1 MSDQLIFETGFFM
14 SPNDIFDN
22 ERLDTKEKLVYLYLC
37 RCSNNGSAAFPS
49 YSTIGK
55 KCSFSRRSAIE
66 AVNGLV
72 GKGIVKR
79 VPRGDESGSKSN
91 VYRITARGADSAP
104 GADISPPSADIAPGV
119 VQILHPPS
127 AESAPYKE
135 LSIKNQS
142 YKEPS
147 KKDMSGSPDASL
159 LINVID
165 HLNGKMGSRY
175 RWQTDSTAKAIGA
188 RWKEGY
194 KLEDFKTV
202 IDKKVAEW
210 KGTDMEQ
217 YLRPDTLFR
226 PGKFESYLNQPW
238 PPGKGPKGG
247 ASSEADQSGGSSSSL
262 NRFVIE

>member
-1 MSDQLIFETGFFM
+1 MSDQLIFETGFFLG
-14 SPNDIFDN
+14 PNEIFDN
-22 ERLDTKEKLVYLYLC
+22 EAVSVHEKLAYLYLC
-37 RCSNNGSAAFPS
+37 RCANNSAAAFPS
-49 YSTIGK
+49 YNTIAA
-55 KCSFSRRSAIE
+55 KCSISRRKAIE
-66 AVNGLV
+66 CVEQLIEKKLLLKTVRRGEAKNMSNLYKILRV
-72 GKGIVKR
+72 GAPPALG
-79 VPRGDESGSKSN
+79 
-91 VYRITARGADSAP
+91 GAH
-104 GADISPPSADIAPGV
+104 GALGV
-119 VQILHPPS
+119 VQDMHQGG
-127 AESAPYKE
+127 AHGAPYKE
-135 LSIKNQS
+135 LSINNQS
-142 YKEPS
+142 YKEPN

-165 HLNGKMGSRY
+165 HLNRKMGSRY

-247 ASSEADQSGGSSSSL
+247 ASSEADQLGGSSSGL
-262 NRFVIE
+262 DQFVIE